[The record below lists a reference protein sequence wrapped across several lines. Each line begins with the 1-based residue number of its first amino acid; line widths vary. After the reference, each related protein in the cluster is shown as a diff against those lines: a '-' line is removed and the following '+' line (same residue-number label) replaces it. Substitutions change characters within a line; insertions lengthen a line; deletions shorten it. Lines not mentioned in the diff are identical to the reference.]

1 MAKATNRTRS
11 IQQQHFTP
19 SQRNATYT
27 SMIGSD
33 IQAVTEGLKAFLQPW
48 HEAVADP
55 ARAQQAVLRRLLQGH
70 AETDYGAQH
79 SAAQIETIEDYRRA
93 FPVATYEDYK
103 PLIQRVMAGETKLL
117 LNEEPIG
124 WAITRGTTKGESKF
138 IPMTPTDLGMRI
150 HAGRAM
156 MNYVDTTGRY
166 DLFEG
171 VNLNLNFP
179 SVVGKVRMG
188 EWEIEYGYSSGIYVK
203 HVSAFTPI
211 RSLPTQDEIDA
222 LGGGKTVR
230 DWEARF
236 ELAYQRCKDE
246 NVTLVGGVATTAIHF
261 ARYLRRTHGVYPK
274 NLWKVQIVTLGSV
287 PGINTHYEPA
297 LRALYGPVVI
307 REIYGATEG
316 MFGQQRDDRRAWVP
330 NYDLFFFE
338 VQCRSGIK
346 LLHQMR
352 RGEMGSLIVST
363 PILPRYKI
371 GDLIRAFRTP
381 YFRCIGRDRWWTPL
395 DYAWGEFVSLN
406 LDRL

>member
-1 MAKATNRTRS
+1 MSGSHTQAS
-11 IQQQHFTP
+11 TP
-19 SQRNATYT
+19 SLR
-27 SMIGSD
+27 
-33 IQAVTEGLKAFLQPW
+33 AFLGPW
-48 HEAVADP
+48 HEAAADP
-55 ARAQQAVLRRLLQGH
+55 AKAQQAVLRRLLQAY
-70 AETDYGAQH
+70 AETDFGAAH
-79 SAAQIETIEDYRRA
+79 GAGQIETIDAYRRA

-103 PLIQRVMAGETKLL
+103 PLIQRVMSGETKLL

-156 MNYVDTTGRY
+156 MNFVEATGRY
-166 DLFEG
+166 HLFEG

-179 SVVGKVRMG
+179 SVVGTVQAG
-188 EWEIEYGYSSGIYVK
+188 ERELEYGYSSGIYVK

-211 RSLPTQDEIDA
+211 RSLPAQDDIDA
-222 LGGGKTVR
+222 LGGGKAIS

-236 ELAYQRCKDE
+236 ELAYQSCKDE
-246 NVTLVGGVATTAIHF
+246 NVTLVGGVVTTAILF
-261 ARYLRRTHGVYPK
+261 AQYLRRAHRVYPK
-274 NLWKVQIVTLGSV
+274 NLWDVQIMTLGSM

-297 LRALYGPVVI
+297 LAGLYGPVAI

-316 MFGQQRDDRRAWVP
+316 MFGQQRDRYRAWVP

-338 VQCRSGIK
+338 VETRSGIK
-346 LLHQMR
+346 MLHEMR
-352 RGEMGSLIVST
+352 RGELGSLVVST
-363 PILPRYKI
+363 PVLPRYRI
-371 GDLIRAFRTP
+371 SDLIRAFRAP

-395 DYAWGEFVSLN
+395 SYLWSEFASLN